1 MGLNQLYD
9 VIWRAVRSENYFK
22 NIVDYILSSGIG
34 RGKVLNLTGQ
44 WSSFSEKPIYLR
56 FSILVKLICLV
67 IVENMKLV
75 EELNEFDSALKL
87 LEKLREDLIM
97 EVNEYK
103 VRNSLINETLNI
115 IEGVI
120 DKLKMLR
127 KAKSTF

>member
-34 RGKVLNLTGQ
+34 RDKVLNLTGQ

>member
-9 VIWRAVRSENYFK
+9 VIWRAVRNENYFK